1 MRVRPTLGFLSVPA
15 AIALAT
21 ALEVACSDGATAP
34 EQFAPSFTER
44 TVYRDDDGAGNC
56 PNNYTA
62 QQFAGSPYDV
72 NLNDIVCAK
81 FIGYRHK

>member
-1 MRVRPTLGFLSVPA
+1 MHVRSTLRLLPVPT

-21 ALEVACSDGATAP
+21 ALGVACSDGATAP
-34 EQFAPSFTER
+34 NQLGPSFTER

-72 NLNDIVCAK
+72 NLNDIVCYK
-81 FIGYRHK
+81 SIGHKHK